1 MNQEPVLNSTLETNT
16 TYQDYISI
24 PPLVENFPS
33 SYTLLTD
40 KDFEVTFTNYTDEYI
55 LGERSRANGVSAAN
69 TFNLFESFNEDLYT
83 MRLFGDRE
91 PYRYGSY
98 LVYQANPDLK

>member
-1 MNQEPVLNSTLETNT
+1 
-16 TYQDYISI
+16 
-24 PPLVENFPS
+24 
-33 SYTLLTD
+33 
-40 KDFEVTFTNYTDEYI
+40 

-98 LVYQANPDLK
+98 LVYQADPDLK